1 MVKSSKSQNRRTEK
15 QFFGL
20 QSSLDSI
27 KQSFDLD
34 ESESEEPKAEG
45 IEEDIVH
52 WDFPVSVSSKF
63 EATLWKKVLS
73 RFTFE
78 LMEKEKH
85 LEKLHKKKFMIQKQ
99 KEEEEEGCRWT
110 NLINSKKD
118 QVS

>member
-20 QSSLDSI
+20 PSSLESI

-34 ESESEEPKAEG
+34 ESESEEPKAKG
-45 IEEDIVH
+45 MEEDIVH
-52 WDFPVSVSSKF
+52 WDFPASVSSKF

-85 LEKLHKKKFMIQKQ
+85 LEKLCKKTFIIQKQ
-99 KEEEEEGCRWT
+99 KEEEEEVYRWT
-110 NLINSKKD
+110 NLIHCNKV